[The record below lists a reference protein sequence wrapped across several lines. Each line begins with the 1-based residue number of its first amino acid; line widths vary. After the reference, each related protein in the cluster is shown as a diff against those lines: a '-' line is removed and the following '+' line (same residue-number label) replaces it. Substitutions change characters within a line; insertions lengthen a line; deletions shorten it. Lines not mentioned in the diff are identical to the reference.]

1 MVILKIFTQPD
12 CPKCPPAKA
21 LARQLITSNLQLT
34 TELFDVA
41 TVDGMAEGAFYQ
53 VMSTPTVLLTDNEGK
68 VVGEWRGKS
77 PSKEEI
83 LSKL

>member
-1 MVILKIFTQPD
+1 MILKIFTQPD